1 VKPGNL
7 LGGAKAEPC
16 DLGGDENAAPEGE
29 LGREFRARVNDD
41 LGGAAVEAKPVVP
54 APADGADKAC
64 GICSE
69 LCESPMRTGCGHF
82 FCTDCLHGTTT
93 RVVDAVA
100 GGRGGAPPTN
110 DTCECPQVGCRAL
123 IDASA
128 VVRRRAAPAAPVAA
142 PAVDDDPDYEDVPI
156 GALAAANP
164 VRAPAAE
171 DDDAPAPAVIKSDSK
186 LRVLVKE
193 LRAMRA
199 ASPAN
204 KALIF
209 SQFTSTL
216 KWLQQKLPDEGFG
229 FRTVSGSM
237 PLNQRAAA
245 IAAFQ
250 KDPPTTVFL
259 LSMRSGA
266 VGINLTSATHVFLV
280 EPALNPALTEQA
292 IGRSWR
298 MGQVNEVSV
307 KHLIVKNSVESNIV
321 KLLAERKANN
331 TDADDE
337 AAAAS
342 TSKMSRAEV
351 AGHLKADKQRLKK
364 NELELLFSLDET
376 RAAKEAAAAT
386 ANPAATPKKK
396 RGRA

>member
-1 VKPGNL
+1 
-7 LGGAKAEPC
+7 
-16 DLGGDENAAPEGE
+16 
-29 LGREFRARVNDD
+29 
-41 LGGAAVEAKPVVP
+41 
-54 APADGADKAC
+54 
-64 GICSE
+64 
-69 LCESPMRTGCGHF
+69 
-82 FCTDCLHGTTT
+82 
-93 RVVDAVA
+93 
-100 GGRGGAPPTN
+100 
-110 DTCECPQVGCRAL
+110 
-123 IDASA
+123 
-128 VVRRRAAPAAPVAA
+128 
-142 PAVDDDPDYEDVPI
+142 
-156 GALAAANP
+156 
-164 VRAPAAE
+164 
-171 DDDAPAPAVIKSDSK
+171 
-186 LRVLVKE
+186 
-193 LRAMRA
+193 MRA
-199 ASPAN
+199 ASPVN

-216 KWLQQKLPDEGFG
+216 TWLQEKLPAEGFG

-321 KLLAERKANN
+321 ALLAERKANN
-331 TDADDE
+331 VEAADE

-342 TSKMSRAEV
+342 TSKMSKSEI
-351 AGHLKADKQRLKK
+351 AGHLKADK
-364 NELELLFSLDET
+364 
-376 RAAKEAAAAT
+376 
-386 ANPAATPKKK
+386 
-396 RGRA
+396 